1 MTSRY
6 FVAFFRKLENP
17 EEPSRFGFTVPRAL
31 GKAVRRNRIKRRM
44 REAVRTQMDILPSQW
59 AVVFNPRRA
68 VFDAP
73 FDEVCQEIG
82 RVFARC
88 NPS

>member
-1 MTSRY
+1 MAT
-6 FVAFFRKLENP
+6 
-17 EEPSRFGFTVPRAL
+17 
-31 GKAVRRNRIKRRM
+31 
-44 REAVRTQMDILPSQW
+44 LPSQW
-59 AVVFNPRRA
+59 AVVFNPRRT

-73 FDEVCQEIG
+73 FEEVCQEIG